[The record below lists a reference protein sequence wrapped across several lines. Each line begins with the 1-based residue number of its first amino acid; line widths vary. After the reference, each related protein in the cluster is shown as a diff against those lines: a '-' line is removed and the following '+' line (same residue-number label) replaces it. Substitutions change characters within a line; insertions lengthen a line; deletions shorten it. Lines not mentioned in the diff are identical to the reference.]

1 MLHHIIVKWNDQV
14 TDKSTMAA
22 KVAELYAPA
31 SDIPGVHG
39 VTLKPNVIDRP
50 NRYDLMIV
58 LDLEPEALTAWDASD
73 LHKQWK
79 ANFGALIAQKAI
91 FDCD

>member
-14 TDKSTMAA
+14 TDKSAMAA

-31 SDIPGVHG
+31 SDISGVRG

-79 ANFGALIAQKAI
+79 ANFSGLIAQKAI